1 MEHFLQ
7 QLQTIPEAAEL
18 IRRVDGGGC
27 PAAVS
32 GLQPVQRAC
41 VGAAVARGTGRPAVF
56 VCGDEREAR
65 QLTADL
71 AALTAQAPVLLLS
84 REWQFRPGAVSS
96 RDWERSRLAALYA
109 LANGDAAVTVATAD
123 ALMARTLPP
132 ELLLSL
138 SMTLEAGGQADLKQ
152 LTGRLL
158 AAGYTRCDQ
167 VEGVGQFALR
177 GGILD
182 VFSPLMDQPVRC
194 EFFDDEID
202 SMGTFDPATQ
212 RRTAN
217 VTSALLLPAAE
228 VLPRSAE
235 GGLEGLGETLLR
247 LADKLAKKQKTETTV
262 ARLREDGERLKNGA
276 VPGGMDRYLA
286 AVYPKVTAGVHY
298 LPGDAVVFLCE
309 SGRVDERV
317 KNALLQN
324 KQDTEALLEAGL
336 LAGDYAKL
344 LLSGEELYAALE
356 DFPVIMA
363 DSLPT
368 SRHPLKP
375 RGLLTMNARQL
386 SSYGGSLETAVTDLE
401 HYRANGS
408 AVLVL
413 CAGESRAHNLHR
425 LLEERGIPAAVD
437 LKNAA
442 MPKAGEVRISLG
454 ALSAGCEW
462 PYLKLAVLTEGQ
474 LTAPTQK
481 RLKLKKE
488 SNRQK
493 IQSYTDLSPGDLV
506 VHVHHGVGRFAGIQ
520 RMPVDGVEKDYIKID
535 YAGGDCLYVP
545 VTQLDLV
552 SKYIGGGEDQ
562 ERQKLNKLG
571 GTEWARQKT
580 KAKKAAKDLA
590 KGLTQLYAERQR
602 RPGFAFSPDS
612 PWQREFEDAFPY
624 AETDDQLR
632 AIEEIKKD
640 MEKPRPMDRLLC
652 GDVGY
657 GKTEVALRAV
667 MKCVLDGKQAAI
679 LVPTTVLAQQHYAT
693 ACGRFKDFPVKI
705 EVLSRFTTAKE
716 QKRILDAAKRGA
728 VDLLI
733 GTHKLLQKGVEFK
746 DLGLL
751 IIDEEQRF
759 GVTHKERLKEMSRQ
773 VDVLTLS
780 ATPIPRTLNMAL
792 SGLRD
797 MSTIEEPPAD
807 RQPVQTYVLEHDWA
821 ILEDAMRKEL
831 SRGGQ
836 IYYLHNRV
844 ESIDLTASRI
854 QKMLGPEVRIVTGH
868 GKMGEQEL
876 SSVMQAMVDGE
887 ADVLVCTTIIETGID
902 IPNVNTLIIEDA
914 DKMGLAQLHQIRG
927 RIGRSARRAYAYL
940 TYRRGK
946 ILQETAAKRLSA
958 IREYV
963 EFGSG
968 FKIAMRDLEIRG
980 AGNLLGPE
988 QSGYLMSVGYDLY
1001 LKLLEEAVLEER
1013 GEEKQI
1019 ETECSADL
1027 TVNANIPERYV
1038 PAAEQRMDLYRRIAA
1053 IRSDDDASDLLDEM
1067 LDRYGEAPKSVLA
1080 LLDVALL
1087 RSAAAKAGVSDISQK
1102 KDVLKFTLGVFR
1114 PEALV
1119 SVCSLAKYKYRLTL
1133 AAGETPALSL
1143 KLKPG
1148 ADVLESAMAL
1158 VEDLKLAS
1166 QANPS

>member
-18 IRRVDGGGC
+18 FRRVDGGGC

-728 VDLLI
+728 IDLLI
-733 GTHKLLQKGVEFK
+733 GTHKLLQKGMEFK

-831 SRGGQ
+831 ARGGQ
-836 IYYLHNRV
+836 VYYLHNRV

-1038 PAAEQRMDLYRRIAA
+1038 PSAEQRMDLYRRIAA
-1053 IRSDDDASDLLDEM
+1053 IRTDDDASDLLDEM

-1087 RSAAAKAGVSDISQK
+1087 RAAAAKAGISDISQK

-1119 SVCSLAKYKYRLTL
+1119 SVCNLAKYKYRLTL

-1148 ADVLESAMAL
+1148 ANVLETATEL

-1166 QANPS
+1166 QS

>member
-123 ALMARTLPP
+123 ALMARTLPL

-506 VHVHHGVGRFAGIQ
+506 VHTHHGIGRFAGIQ

-552 SKYIGGGEDQ
+552 S
-562 ERQKLNKLG
+562 
-571 GTEWARQKT
+571 
-580 KAKKAAKDLA
+580 
-590 KGLTQLYAERQR
+590 
-602 RPGFAFSPDS
+602 
-612 PWQREFEDAFPY
+612 
-624 AETDDQLR
+624 
-632 AIEEIKKD
+632 
-640 MEKPRPMDRLLC
+640 
-652 GDVGY
+652 
-657 GKTEVALRAV
+657 
-667 MKCVLDGKQAAI
+667 
-679 LVPTTVLAQQHYAT
+679 
-693 ACGRFKDFPVKI
+693 
-705 EVLSRFTTAKE
+705 
-716 QKRILDAAKRGA
+716 
-728 VDLLI
+728 
-733 GTHKLLQKGVEFK
+733 
-746 DLGLL
+746 
-751 IIDEEQRF
+751 
-759 GVTHKERLKEMSRQ
+759 
-773 VDVLTLS
+773 
-780 ATPIPRTLNMAL
+780 
-792 SGLRD
+792 
-797 MSTIEEPPAD
+797 
-807 RQPVQTYVLEHDWA
+807 
-821 ILEDAMRKEL
+821 
-831 SRGGQ
+831 
-836 IYYLHNRV
+836 
-844 ESIDLTASRI
+844 
-854 QKMLGPEVRIVTGH
+854 
-868 GKMGEQEL
+868 
-876 SSVMQAMVDGE
+876 
-887 ADVLVCTTIIETGID
+887 
-902 IPNVNTLIIEDA
+902 
-914 DKMGLAQLHQIRG
+914 
-927 RIGRSARRAYAYL
+927 
-940 TYRRGK
+940 
-946 ILQETAAKRLSA
+946 
-958 IREYV
+958 
-963 EFGSG
+963 
-968 FKIAMRDLEIRG
+968 
-980 AGNLLGPE
+980 
-988 QSGYLMSVGYDLY
+988 
-1001 LKLLEEAVLEER
+1001 
-1013 GEEKQI
+1013 
-1019 ETECSADL
+1019 
-1027 TVNANIPERYV
+1027 
-1038 PAAEQRMDLYRRIAA
+1038 
-1053 IRSDDDASDLLDEM
+1053 
-1067 LDRYGEAPKSVLA
+1067 
-1080 LLDVALL
+1080 
-1087 RSAAAKAGVSDISQK
+1087 
-1102 KDVLKFTLGVFR
+1102 
-1114 PEALV
+1114 
-1119 SVCSLAKYKYRLTL
+1119 
-1133 AAGETPALSL
+1133 
-1143 KLKPG
+1143 
-1148 ADVLESAMAL
+1148 
-1158 VEDLKLAS
+1158 
-1166 QANPS
+1166 

>member
-1 MEHFLQ
+1 MERFLETLNTLPQ
-7 QLQTIPEAAEL
+7 VAQLAQLVES
-18 IRRVDGGGC
+18 GGC
-27 PAAVS
+27 PAAVT

-41 VGAAVARGTGRPAVF
+41 VGAAVARAAGRPAVF
-56 VCGDEREAR
+56 VCGDEREV
-65 QLTADL
+65 QTLCADL
-71 AALTAQAPVLLLS
+71 ETLTGSRPVTLLG
-84 REWQFRPGAVSS
+84 REWQLRPGAVAS
-96 RDWERSRLAALYA
+96 RDWERGRLAALYA
-109 LANGDAAVTVATAD
+109 LASGRAETVVATAD
-123 ALMARTLPP
+123 ALLERTLPP
-132 ELLLSL
+132 ALLKGLAV
-138 SMTLEAGGQADLKQ
+138 TLEPGKRVDLKA
-152 LTGRLL
+152 LTEGLL
-158 AAGYTRCDQ
+158 RGGYARCDQ

-202 SMGTFDPATQ
+202 SMGAFDPGTQ
-212 RRTAN
+212 RRTRN
-217 VTSALLLPAAE
+217 LETALLLPAAE
-228 VLPRSAE
+228 VLPHAAP
-235 GGLEGLGETLLR
+235 GGLTGLAEALEALAAR
-247 LADKLAKKQKTETTV
+247 LEKKQKAEAQVRT
-262 ARLREDGERLKNGA
+262 LREDAERLRAGA

-286 AVYPKVTAGVHY
+286 AVYKEVTAGVHY
-298 LPGDAVVFLCE
+298 LPADAVVFLSE

-317 KNALLQN
+317 KNTLLRL

-336 LAGDYAKL
+336 MTGEYARL
-344 LLSGEELYAALE
+344 CLGAEEFYAALE
-356 DFPVIMA
+356 DFPVIMENA
-363 DSLPT
+363 LPT
-368 SRHPLKP
+368 SRYPLRP
-375 RGLLTMNARQL
+375 RDLTAVNAKQL

-401 HYRANGS
+401 HYRSAGS
-408 AVLVL
+408 AVLML
-413 CAGESRAHNLHR
+413 CGGETRARNLLR
-425 LLEERGIPAAVD
+425 MLEDRGIPATLD
-437 LKNAA
+437 LKGAA
-442 MPKAGEVRISLG
+442 MPAPGEVRISLG
-454 ALSAGCEW
+454 ALSAGSEW
-462 PYLKLAVLTEGQ
+462 PALHLAVLTEGQ
-474 LTAPTQK
+474 LSAPAVRRRQ
-481 RLKLKKE
+481 KLKSD

-493 IQSYTDLSPGDLV
+493 LQSYTDLSPGDLV

-562 ERQKLNKLG
+562 ERTRLNKLG
-571 GTEWARQKT
+571 GTEWVKQKT
-580 KAKKAAKDLA
+580 KAKKAVKDLA

-612 PWQREFEDAFPY
+612 PWQREFEDAFDY

-632 AIEEIKKD
+632 CIAEIKAD
-640 MEKPRPMDRLLC
+640 MERPRPMDRLLC

-667 MKCVLDGKQAAI
+667 MKCVLDGKQSAI

-693 ACGRFKDFPVKI
+693 AVNRFRDFPVKI

-716 QKRILDAAKRGA
+716 QKRILGA
-728 VDLLI
+728 LKAGGVDLLI
-733 GTHKLLQKGVEFK
+733 GTHKLLQKTVEFK

-759 GVTHKERLKEMSRQ
+759 GVTHKERLKEISRQ

-797 MSTIEEPPAD
+797 MSTLEEPPAD

-821 ILEDAMRKEL
+821 ILEDAIRREL

-836 IYYLHNRV
+836 VYYLHNRV
-844 ESIDLTASRI
+844 ETIDLTAARL
-854 QKMLGPEVRIVTGH
+854 QKILGPEARIVTGH
-868 GKMGEQEL
+868 GKMSEQEL

-887 ADVLVCTTIIETGID
+887 ADILVCTTIIETGID

-914 DKMGLAQLHQIRG
+914 DKMGLSQLHQIRG

-940 TYRRGK
+940 TFRRGK
-946 ILQETAAKRLSA
+946 VLQETAAKRLAA

-1001 LKLLEEAVLEER
+1001 LKLLEEAVLEEQ
-1013 GEEKQI
+1013 GQEKQV
-1019 ETECSADL
+1019 ETECAADL
-1027 TVNANIPERYV
+1027 TVNAHIPDRYV
-1038 PAAEQRMDLYRRIAA
+1038 PSPEQRMDLYRRIAA
-1053 IRSDDDASDLLDEM
+1053 IRTDEDASDLLDEL
-1067 LDRYGEAPKSVLA
+1067 LDRYGEAPKAVLA

-1087 RSAAAKAGVSDISQK
+1087 RAAAAKAGVSDIS
-1102 KDVLKFTLGVFR
+1102 
-1114 PEALV
+1114 
-1119 SVCSLAKYKYRLTL
+1119 
-1133 AAGETPALSL
+1133 
-1143 KLKPG
+1143 
-1148 ADVLESAMAL
+1148 
-1158 VEDLKLAS
+1158 
-1166 QANPS
+1166 

>member
-733 GTHKLLQKGVEFK
+733 GTHKLLQKNVEFK

-831 SRGGQ
+831 ARGGQ
-836 IYYLHNRV
+836 VYYLHNRV

-1038 PAAEQRMDLYRRIAA
+1038 PSAEQRMDLYRRIAA
-1053 IRSDDDASDLLDEM
+1053 IRTDDDASDLLDEM

-1087 RSAAAKAGVSDISQK
+1087 RAAAAKAGISDISQK

-1119 SVCSLAKYKYRLTL
+1119 SVCNLAKYKYRLTL
-1133 AAGETPALSL
+1133 AAGDTPALSL

-1148 ADVLESAMAL
+1148 ADVLETATEL

-1166 QANPS
+1166 QS